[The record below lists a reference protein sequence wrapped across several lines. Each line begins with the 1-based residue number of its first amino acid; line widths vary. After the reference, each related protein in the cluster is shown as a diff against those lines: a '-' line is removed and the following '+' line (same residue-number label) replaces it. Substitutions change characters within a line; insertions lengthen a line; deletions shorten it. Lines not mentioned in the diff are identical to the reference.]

1 MSHVK
6 QAMAFLASRGY
17 NKKIAKG
24 MLDSL
29 KQAGISDSALNG
41 ALMSL
46 GGTGSIRFALSLPVL
61 QYHKQQ
67 QQADSEDGLV
77 SLGLAVQKELAMK
90 EGKKEIRFEV
100 SVPHTRDHF
109 TCVGY
114 EDQTIKD
121 FVLDGTGEG
130 ADRLADYVEC
140 ACSGV
145 MACSTCHVIVHRDWF
160 DRVGHP
166 DDAEL
171 DMLELAHG
179 ETDTSRLGCQI
190 KLSESLN
197 GLKIT
202 IPDGV
207 NNLMDDIP
215 FPD

>member
-1 MSHVK
+1 M
-6 QAMAFLASRGY
+6 
-17 NKKIAKG
+17 
-24 MLDSL
+24 
-29 KQAGISDSALNG
+29 
-41 ALMSL
+41 
-46 GGTGSIRFALSLPVL
+46 
-61 QYHKQQ
+61 
-67 QQADSEDGLV
+67 V

-90 EGKKEIRFEV
+90 EGKSKVRFKV
-100 SVPHTRDHF
+100 SVPHRKDNF
-109 TCVGY
+109 ECVGY

-121 FVLDGTGEG
+121 FVLDGSGEG
-130 ADRLADYVEC
+130 ADRLADYIEC

-160 DRVGHP
+160 HHVGCP

-190 KLSESLN
+190 KLKESLN
-197 GLKIT
+197 GLKIA